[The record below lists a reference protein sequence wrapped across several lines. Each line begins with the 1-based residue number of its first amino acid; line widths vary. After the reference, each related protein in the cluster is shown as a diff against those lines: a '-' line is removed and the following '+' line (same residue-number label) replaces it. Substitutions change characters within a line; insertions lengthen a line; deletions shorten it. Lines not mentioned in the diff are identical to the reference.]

1 MLASQQIKHRLDCSA
16 MSTCHTH
23 ARLCAMVA
31 VASQAH
37 EIPQLALS
45 IACVIEAAYAAMEFL
60 PAWNQTSARQRMF
73 PQDDRE

>member
-1 MLASQQIKHRLDCSA
+1 MRASQQIKHRLDCSA

-23 ARLCAMVA
+23 ARLGAMVA
-31 VASQAH
+31 VPSQAD
-37 EIPQLALS
+37 EIPQLAPS
-45 IACVIEAAYAAMEFL
+45 IAYVIEAAYAAMEFL